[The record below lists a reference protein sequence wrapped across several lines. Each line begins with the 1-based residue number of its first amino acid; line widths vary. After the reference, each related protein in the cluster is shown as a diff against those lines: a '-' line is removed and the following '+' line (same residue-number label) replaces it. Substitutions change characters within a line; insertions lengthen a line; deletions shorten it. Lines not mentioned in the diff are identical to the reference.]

1 MTRKERQ
8 KKCHSII
15 FTEEIQNRSMK
26 LSWGEAKSITEEIN
40 TGEASP
46 LAVLIARS
54 PSLSLADLF

>member
-1 MTRKERQ
+1 MQ

-15 FTEEIQNRSMK
+15 FTNLPSEEIQNCSMK
-26 LSWGEAKSITEEIN
+26 LSWGEAKSNTEEIN

-54 PSLSLADLF
+54 PSLSFPDLF

>member
-1 MTRKERQ
+1 MQ